1 MFATE
6 VFARYAA
13 RFADEPLSEEVRR
26 HAKRAVVDWHA
37 SLYAGL
43 DAPAVQALEM
53 VLVDDL
59 DRGSARL
66 ARGRAATAVEAWRAA
81 TDVEAWRAATAIGAW
96 RAATPRAAALIQ
108 GTAAHAAEVDDSF
121 RDAMVHPGAA
131 TIAAALAAAQSVGA
145 NGLDFLCGVVL
156 GYEVSTRIGV
166 AMGRAHYK
174 YWHNTGTMGSF
185 GAAAAAGAILG
196 LDEAA
201 FAHALAMAG
210 TFTAGLQ
217 QAFRSEAMAKPL
229 HAGRAAEAGLLAAQ
243 LAARGVRSSLDILDG
258 EGGLGRA
265 MSTDPDW
272 SQVGATLGNDF
283 HITRLTFKNHVG
295 CGHTFPAVDGALE
308 LRRQHG
314 FTHQDIDRIHLDVY
328 QATLDVAPHVD
339 PQNADQ
345 ARFSLH
351 YMVASALVHGS
362 VRLSAFSAERLND
375 PATRALM
382 PRVTKALDPD
392 IDAGFP
398 GRRAARVD
406 VTLRDGR
413 RFTHFQPD
421 RKGDPELPLSDLE
434 LGDKLIELAS
444 PVIGVD
450 PARALLDKLWTLD
463 QSKELP

>member
-1 MFATE
+1 MLATE

-13 RFADEPLSEEVRR
+13 RFHNEPLSDDVLH

-37 SLYAGL
+37 SLYPGL
-43 DAPAVQALEM
+43 DAASVLALEA
-53 VLVDDL
+53 VLADDL
-59 DRGSARL
+59 DRGAARL
-66 ARGRAATAVEAWRAA
+66 ARG
-81 TDVEAWRAATAIGAW
+81 

-145 NGLDFLCGVVL
+145 NGLAFLCGVVL

-166 AMGRAHYK
+166 AMGRGHYK

-196 LDEAA
+196 LDEVA

-258 EGGLGRA
+258 EGGLGQA
-265 MSTDPDW
+265 MSNGPDW
-272 SQVGATLGNDF
+272 SHVGATLGRDF

-295 CGHTFPAVDGALE
+295 CGHNFPAMDGALE

-314 FTHQDIDRIHLDVY
+314 FTHEDIDHVHLGVY
-328 QATLDVAPHVD
+328 QATLDIAPHVN

-362 VRLSAFSAERLND
+362 VRLSAFSEERLND

-382 PRVTKALDPD
+382 QRVTRALDPE
-392 IDAGFP
+392 IDAAFP
-398 GRRAARVD
+398 SRRAARVD
-406 VTLRDGR
+406 ITLRDGR
-413 RFTHFQPD
+413 RLSHFQPD
-421 RKGDPELPLSDLE
+421 RKGDPELPLSDAE

-444 PVIGVD
+444 PVIGD
-450 PARALLDKLWTLD
+450 GAARALLDKLWALD

>member
-1 MFATE
+1 MPPKSSRATRR
-6 VFARYAA
+6 ASR
-13 RFADEPLSEEVRR
+13 DEPLPAEVLH
-26 HAKRAVVDWHA
+26 HAKRAVIDWYA
-37 SLYAGL
+37 SLYPGL
-43 DAPAVQALEM
+43 DAPAVLALEA
-53 VLVDDL
+53 VLTDDL
-59 DRGSARL
+59 DRGTARL
-66 ARGRAATAVEAWRAA
+66 ARGRAV
-81 TDVEAWRAATAIGAW
+81 
-96 RAATPRAAALIQ
+96 TPRAAALIQ

-121 RDAMVHPGAA
+121 RDAMYHPGAA
-131 TIAAALAAAQSVGA
+131 TIAAALAAAQSVDA
-145 NGLDFLCGVVL
+145 NGVDFLRGVVL

-174 YWHNTGTMGSF
+174 HWHNTGTMGSF
-185 GAAAAAGAILG
+185 GAAAAAGSLLG

-201 FAHALAMAG
+201 FANALAIAG

-243 LAARGVRSSLDILDG
+243 LAARGVRSSLDILEG
-258 EGGLGRA
+258 KGGLGSA
-265 MSTDPDW
+265 MSTGPDW
-272 SQVGATLGNDF
+272 SQVGTTLGQDF
-283 HITRLTFKNHVG
+283 HITRLTFKNHIG

-314 FTHQDIDRIHLDVY
+314 FSHQDIDRLHLGVY
-328 QATLDVAPHVD
+328 QATLDIAPHVD
-339 PQNADQ
+339 PRNPDQ

-362 VRLSAFSAERLND
+362 VRLSAFSAERLDD

-382 PRVTKALDPD
+382 QRIDKALDPE
-392 IDAGFP
+392 IDAAFP

-406 VTLRDGR
+406 VTLHDGR

-421 RKGDPELPLSDLE
+421 RKGDPELPLSDAE

-444 PVIGVD
+444 PVIGAD
-450 PARALLDKLWTLD
+450 PARTLLDKLWTLD
-463 QSKELP
+463 NSKELP

>member
-13 RFADEPLSEEVRR
+13 RFSEEPLSDDVLH
-26 HAKRAVVDWHA
+26 HAKRAVVDWYA
-37 SLYAGL
+37 SLYPGL
-43 DAPAVQALEM
+43 DAPAVQALEL
-53 VLVDDL
+53 VLADDL
-59 DRGSARL
+59 DRGAARL
-66 ARGRAATAVEAWRAA
+66 SLG
-81 TDVEAWRAATAIGAW
+81 

-121 RDAMVHPGAA
+121 RDAMYHPGAA

-145 NGLDFLCGVVL
+145 DGVAFLRGVVL

-185 GAAAAAGAILG
+185 GAAAAAGAL
-196 LDEAA
+196 LDLDPAA

-229 HAGRAAEAGLLAAQ
+229 HAGRAAEAGVLAAQ
-243 LAARGVRSSLDILDG
+243 LASRGVRSSLDILDG

-265 MSTDPDW
+265 MSTGPDW
-272 SQVGATLGNDF
+272 SQIGATLGEDF
-283 HITRLTFKNHVG
+283 HITRLTFKNHIG

-314 FTHQDIDRIHLDVY
+314 FTHQDIDRIHLGVY
-328 QATLDVAPHVD
+328 QAALDIAPHVS

-382 PRVTKALDPD
+382 RRVTKALDPD

-398 GRRAARVD
+398 SRRAARVD
-406 VTLRDGR
+406 ITLRDGR
-413 RFTHFQPD
+413 RFSHFQSD
-421 RKGDPELPLSDLE
+421 RKGDPELPLSDAE
-434 LGDKLIELAS
+434 LGDKLIELTS
-444 PVIGVD
+444 PVIGAD
-450 PARALLDKLWTLD
+450 AAHALLDKLWVLD